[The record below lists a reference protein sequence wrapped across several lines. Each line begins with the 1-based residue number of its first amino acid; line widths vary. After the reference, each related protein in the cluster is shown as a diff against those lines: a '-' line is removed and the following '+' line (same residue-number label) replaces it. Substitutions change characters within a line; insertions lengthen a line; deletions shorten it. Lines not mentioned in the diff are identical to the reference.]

1 MRSKQLLN
9 VTLLFSWVSII
20 QSAPPLGFLP
30 NIIIFYADDF
40 GWGDMESYG
49 HPQGLTPNLDQLA
62 VEGTKLTDF
71 YSSSPVCSPSRAA
84 LLTGRFQTRT
94 GIWPGVFGAD
104 SVGGLPA
111 SEITIADFLKMNGLN
126 YSCAIAGKW
135 HLGTG
140 GKNGT
145 YLPTNR
151 GFDFYTG
158 IPYSHDMPDPPYCF
172 PDKRGCWPSTS
183 IDPYNDTCPDSYDP
197 TNFNENTVSWDYDP
211 VATAQALNYK
221 RRFRELQKLNPN
233 KKLKIPVEL
242 RRSENVYYEDNI
254 AATSPPLPLYL
265 NTDIIQQPVNITMI
279 PSWYTNHIIS
289 FINSSVSKKQ
299 KFFVYMAFHQTH
311 HPQFASS
318 MFFNTTQRGMFGDAE
333 AEMDYNLGL
342 IMKYIKTIGV
352 DKQTFVFFSSD
363 NGPSLTRETR
373 GGNAG
378 PLKCGKGTTWE
389 GGQREPAI
397 AWMPKYIESDRI
409 SRQMGSTL
417 DILPTIADLVDKP
430 LPNDRYY
437 DGVSMYDWLF
447 KKNGKSKRDTFY
459 YWPTSPNNKSG
470 WQQSLHAVRINQW
483 KMHWITGGSHCKNY
497 YKDPDCRDNATT
509 NILKEPLLFNLYHDI
524 GEAYGVNIS
533 ETYYANIVETINKS
547 WEFI

>member
-1 MRSKQLLN
+1 MSPYYI
-9 VTLLFSWVSII
+9 LFLVLEIWIAIVH
-20 QSAPPLGFLP
+20 SAPPLGFLP
-30 NIIIFYADDF
+30 NIIIFYADDY
-40 GWGDMESYG
+40 GWGDMEAYG
-49 HPQGLTPNLDQLA
+49 HPDSLTPNLNKLA
-62 VEGTKLTDF
+62 HEGTRLTDF

-84 LLTGRFQTRT
+84 LLTGRFQTRS
-94 GIWPGVFGAD
+94 GIYPGVFTAD
-104 SVGGLPA
+104 SIGGLPA
-111 SEITIADFLKMNGLN
+111 TEVTIADFLKMNGLN
-126 YSCAIAGKW
+126 YACAIAGKW

-140 GKNGT
+140 GENGT

-158 IPYSHDMPDPPYCF
+158 IPYSHDMPNPPYCF
-172 PDKRGCWPSTS
+172 PEQRGCWPNTA
-183 IDPYNDTCPDSYDP
+183 IDPWNDTCPDSFDQI
-197 TNFNENTVSWDYDP
+197 TIES
-211 VATAQALNYK
+211 LNYK
-221 RRFRELQKLNPN
+221 QKWKEFKELEKISG

-242 RRSENVYYEDNI
+242 RISENEYYEDNI
-254 AATSPPLPLYL
+254 AAQTSPPLPLYL

-279 PSWYTNHIIS
+279 PSWYTNHMIS
-289 FINSSVSKKQ
+289 FINTSIINNKN
-299 KFFVYMAFHQTH
+299 FFVYYAFHQTH

-318 MFFNTTQRGMFGDAE
+318 KFFNTSQRGMFGDAE
-333 AEMDYNLGL
+333 AEMDYNIGL
-342 IMKYIKTIGV
+342 IMQYIKDIGV
-352 DKQTFVFFSSD
+352 YNETFVFFSSD
-363 NGPSLTRETR
+363 NGPSLARESR

>member
-1 MRSKQLLN
+1 MSTFWFSCSLVLLWIRN
-9 VTLLFSWVSII
+9 IYC
-20 QSAPPLGFLP
+20 APPLGFLP
-30 NIIIFYADDF
+30 NIIIFYADDY
-40 GWGDMESYG
+40 GYGDMESYG
-49 HPQGLTPNLDQLA
+49 HPYSITPNLDRLSA
-62 VEGTKLTDF
+62 EGTKLTSF

-94 GIWPGVFGAD
+94 GIWPGVFNAD
-104 SVGGLPA
+104 SVGGLPET
-111 SEITIADFLKMNGLN
+111 EITIAKFLKMNGLA
-126 YSCAIAGKW
+126 YKSSIIGKW

-140 GKNGT
+140 GPNGT

-172 PDKRGCWPSTS
+172 PNKRRCWPHTPM
-183 IDPYNDTCPDSYDP
+183 DPWNDTCVDSNDP
-197 TNFNENTVSWDYDP
+197 YPIE
-211 VATAQALNYK
+211 TAQAITYK
-221 RRFRELQKLNPN
+221 QQYEKFKQESKQSGTPVTVPLQLQ
-233 KKLKIPVEL
+233 
-242 RRSENVYYEDNI
+242 RSENVYYKDNVI
-254 AATSPPLPLYL
+254 GTTSPPLPLYY
-265 NTDIIQQPVNITMI
+265 NKEIIQQPVNMTMI
-279 PSWYTNHIIS
+279 PSWYTNAAIS
-289 FINSSVSKKQ
+289 FINQSVFNKDN
-299 KFFVYMAFHQTH
+299 FFLYYAFHQTH

-318 MFFNTTQRGMFGDAE
+318 KFFNTSQRGMFGDAE
-333 AEMDYNLGL
+333 AEMDYNIGL
-342 IMKYIKTIGV
+342 IMQYIKDIGV
-352 DKQTFVFFSSD
+352 YNETFVFFSSD
-363 NGPSLTRETR
+363 NGPSLARESR